1 MRSAGIGGRRSGWLR
16 RWFLSNR
23 PGLRKSPI
31 QKYRVSVP
39 RPAWGTLISMG
50 AMKKNIESALS
61 RWTCIRLHFQ
71 SMISS
76 RHPMRSIGFHL
87 AGILRELTPTRGG
100 C

>member
-1 MRSAGIGGRRSGWLR
+1 
-16 RWFLSNR
+16 
-23 PGLRKSPI
+23 
-31 QKYRVSVP
+31 
-39 RPAWGTLISMG
+39 
-50 AMKKNIESALS
+50 MKKNIESALS

>member
-1 MRSAGIGGRRSGWLR
+1 ME
-16 RWFLSNR
+16 
-23 PGLRKSPI
+23 
-31 QKYRVSVP
+31 
-39 RPAWGTLISMG
+39 
-50 AMKKNIESALS
+50 AMKKNIEGALS

-76 RHPMRSIGFHL
+76 RHPLRSIGFHL

>member
-1 MRSAGIGGRRSGWLR
+1 MR

-31 QKYRVSVP
+31 QKYRAAVP
-39 RPAWGTLISMG
+39 RPAWGTLIPMG
-50 AMKKNIESALS
+50 AMKKNKGALS

-76 RHPMRSIGFHL
+76 RHPLRSIGFHL